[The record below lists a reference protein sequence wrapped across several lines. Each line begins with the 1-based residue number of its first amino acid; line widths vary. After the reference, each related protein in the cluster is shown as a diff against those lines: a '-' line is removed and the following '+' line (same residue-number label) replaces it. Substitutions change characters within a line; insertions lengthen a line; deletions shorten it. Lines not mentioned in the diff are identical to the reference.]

1 MLVFRH
7 VYGDAMFPIRG
18 TRSSWKKD
26 HVEKNSH
33 GAKLLLEYTKSNFLE
48 QSHFSNLAKRTNIC
62 IHKYTLKVNYLFKM
76 LIFFLDDVMK
86 ISNQPIKNWWQRT
99 SRVQIYI
106 YIFTVYIYILYVS
119 PSDHQHH
126 QPFRNVGHQ
135 WAQHLRI
142 PWRTPRFWS
151 LGKHVI
157 QPTTV
162 LYRSARWA
170 LDPVINED
178 LYKQGYHSSS
188 TSIRSFIGHSSKWH
202 PKWHCWQNSL
212 PAVSQM
218 KSPSRE

>member
-1 MLVFRH
+1 MGPSSFWNTQKATFWNRVISPIWPSALIYVYINIPWRSTIFSRCWFFFGWCDENLKPTYKKLV
-7 VYGDAMFPIRG
+7 A
-18 TRSSWKKD
+18 KD
-26 HVEKNSH
+26 FQ
-33 GAKLLLEYTKSNFLE
+33 G
-48 QSHFSNLAKRTNIC
+48 I
-62 IHKYTLKVNYLFKM
+62 
-76 LIFFLDDVMK
+76 D
-86 ISNQPIKNWWQRT
+86 
-99 SRVQIYI
+99 IYI
-106 YIFTVYIYILYVS
+106 YIYCIYIYILYVS

-178 LYKQGYHSSS
+178 LYK
-188 TSIRSFIGHSSKWH
+188 
-202 PKWHCWQNSL
+202 
-212 PAVSQM
+212 
-218 KSPSRE
+218 